1 MRHNLAAAS
10 TMRRQRPS
18 GDPGP
23 DPIPLVSIIGNR
35 EIEDHGS
42 KTRAIEG
49 NGYFV
54 RD

>member
-10 TMRRQRPS
+10 TMRRQ

-23 DPIPLVSIIGNR
+23 VPIPLVSIIGKR

-42 KTRAIEG
+42 KTGAIEG